1 MRKENEFLKMDK
13 NMITIFN
20 INEGASR
27 KSRGEEVNLFIYIC
41 SELGKALTQ
50 AATNGEDLER
60 FTLELPYR
68 EIHEVLFNRPLLNK
82 TVRVENLME
91 VVKKINNLEG
101 VSMMLYQDPKSKQRK
116 ILYDRMQIYSRIQIE
131 GQAKHYDQAVFK
143 VKLTE
148 DFIKYYSAV
157 LSKRTDYFKLE
168 LDIMFSLTTKNSKIV
183 YAYLSRYHDQ
193 MNKHWSTNETNI
205 EDLMYY
211 LDNKKVVQNDEWV
224 YKMTPTQL
232 KDIISNALDDIN
244 RVVMLKREKYEI
256 YIPIYDIEYFQLD
269 PNATRG
275 PKTKITKFRFYYV
288 DEGQKID
295 VNRLK
300 YVKEESYE
308 SIICNAFEDEEIRN
322 MLREFVTQGSE
333 AEELPNL
340 KSFKTQVEN
349 IKEANLSKDE
359 IIERVSTSKDYKSLG
374 YSKNLKAN
382 FDNRKV
388 DNNILPKSRARGRK

>member
-1 MRKENEFLKMDK
+1 MRKENEFLKMDE

-68 EIHEVLFNRPLLNK
+68 EIHQVLFHRPLLEK
-82 TVRVENLME
+82 TVTVENLMN
-91 VVKKINNLEG
+91 VVEKINNLEG
-101 VSMMLYQDPKSKQRK
+101 VSMLVQQDPKSKQRK

-193 MNKHWSTNETNI
+193 MNKHWSTNPTSI
-205 EDLMYY
+205 DKLMYY
-211 LDNKKVVQNDEWV
+211 LDNKRYSNGSEWV
-224 YKMTPTQL
+224 FKMNAEQL
-232 KDIISNALDDIN
+232 KNIVTNALEDIN
-244 RVVMLKREKYEI
+244 KVIMMKREKYEV
-256 YIPIYDIEYFQLD
+256 YIPVYEVEWIKVD

-275 PKTKITKFRFYYV
+275 PKTRIKEFRFFYV

-308 SIICNAFEDEEIRN
+308 SIICNTFEDEEIRN
-322 MLREFVTQGSE
+322 ILREFVTQGAE
-333 AEELPNL
+333 AEELPSL

-349 IKEANLSKDE
+349 LKELSKEE
-359 IIERVSTSKDYKSLG
+359 IIERVSTSKDYRSLG

-382 FDNRKV
+382 PEHRKV
-388 DNNILPKSRARGRK
+388 NNNILPKSRVRGRK